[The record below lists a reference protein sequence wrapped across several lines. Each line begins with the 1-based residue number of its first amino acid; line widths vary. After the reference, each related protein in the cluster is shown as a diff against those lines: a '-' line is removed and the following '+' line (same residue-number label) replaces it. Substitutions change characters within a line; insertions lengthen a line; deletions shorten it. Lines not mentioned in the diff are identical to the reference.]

1 MTSHTS
7 FDFWF
12 YLYFIEK
19 PFKCAS
25 EDIPLQKISIAF
37 SQTHLLYSKKKLLKN
52 NEERYLDQVN
62 LFKKAYWTL
71 QTKNNVQ
78 LIIFSIGSVHVH
90 RGRGGEGVLYSVQV
104 HTGGGGGS
112 KFMVFIAY
120 ILYGWPLSSVQLLAI
135 ITNR

>member
-12 YLYFIEK
+12 YLYFIGK

-71 QTKNNVQ
+71 QTKKQYAINNIQYWKCACTQGERGERGYFIVCRCVQ
-78 LIIFSIGSVHVH
+78 
-90 RGRGGEGVLYSVQV
+90 
-104 HTGGGGGS
+104 GGGS
-112 KFMVFIAY
+112 KFMAFIAY